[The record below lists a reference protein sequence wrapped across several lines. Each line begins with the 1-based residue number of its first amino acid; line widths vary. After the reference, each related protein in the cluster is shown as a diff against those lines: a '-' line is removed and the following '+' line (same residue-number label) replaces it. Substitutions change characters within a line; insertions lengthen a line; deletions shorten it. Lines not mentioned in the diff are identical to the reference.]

1 MKHRLPSIFSLLFI
15 LLCTFSVTHLCNTA
29 VAQTINTYQRIPN
42 AYISGR
48 VTEVRHSQ
56 TLGRLPERLQAAV
69 REPVWHLG
77 RNSAGNYVDFQTES
91 DTIYVRYKVSGAHS
105 MPHMPAIGVSGVD
118 LYYRHEPEGDWS
130 WAFGSYS
137 FKDTIQYRFTNVG
150 KANTGIYR
158 LYLPLYNTL
167 EWIEIA
173 GNGTHKMNFI
183 SQGEAKPIVVYGT
196 SITQGACAT
205 RPGLAW
211 TNIVGRALPNPI
223 VNLGFSGNGR
233 LEEPILELMKQEE
246 AAVFILDCIPNLSLT
261 AELSSTQ
268 LAERI
273 TLAVKSIRQKHP
285 HVPIVLAAHSSA
297 HTPGFMNVHTQR
309 EYAESSSVAE
319 ATYHKLTQ
327 EEGLKNLH
335 WVSERDFDLDIES
348 TVDYAHPNDIG
359 MMKIAHAY
367 LALLNKLL

>member
-29 VAQTINTYQRIPN
+29 AAQTINTYQRIPN

-77 RNSAGNYVDFQTES
+77 RNSAGSYVDFQTES

-118 LYYRHEPEGDWS
+118 LYYQHEPEGDWS

-137 FKDTIQYRFTNVG
+137 FKDTIQYRFTNLG

-246 AAVFILDCIPNLSLT
+246 AAVFILDCIPNLSIR

-319 ATYHKLTQ
+319 ATYHKLTK